1 MFLHRSAPGSAL
13 PSAASPW
20 IETRPMRPDD
30 RDGLAQLF
38 ARLSPESRYRRFF
51 ELKRELKPRE
61 LDWLTAIDHVDHEAV
76 VAVDQHDGSLIGV
89 GRYVREK
96 DRPMSAELAIAV
108 VDDWQRRGIGTV
120 LVAEIVERAT
130 ANGLQQIRAFALG
143 DNRPVNRLLRRLGFH
158 VVGRDRREVE
168 LVRELPGRE
177 AVVVPLNPRPTGP
190 CDGRSAPHA
199 GPVADAPPAVPAP
212 GRSRRSTPGAPHG
225 RTP

>member
-1 MFLHRSAPGSAL
+1 MTSGICSLSCRYGAASSFLTSWAVVIGVPFSSKQSPVRLRGALMTVAGECQRRRSALAVPCASVDSPQDQPPDPRPGWTITHMFLHRSAPGSAL
-13 PSAASPW
+13 RSAASPW

-96 DRPMSAELAIAV
+96 D
-108 VDDWQRRGIGTV
+108 
-120 LVAEIVERAT
+120 
-130 ANGLQQIRAFALG
+130 
-143 DNRPVNRLLRRLGFH
+143 
-158 VVGRDRREVE
+158 
-168 LVRELPGRE
+168 
-177 AVVVPLNPRPTGP
+177 
-190 CDGRSAPHA
+190 
-199 GPVADAPPAVPAP
+199 
-212 GRSRRSTPGAPHG
+212 
-225 RTP
+225 